1 MTRTARDFAPA
12 PGSWLSVGL
21 IYLFGVSTTAS
32 LSKVIPVLG
41 DVSLHLGATAAQV
54 ALLISLFGVLPA
66 ILASVAGT
74 IVDRIGARRALQ
86 AVALTGLAVNG
97 AYLAAQS
104 LAGFMTI
111 RVFEGLIAVGAYSAA
126 PALIMATVSDAR
138 RGRAMAVWST
148 YTPVGF
154 SLGLVFGGAF
164 AGTDDW
170 RGGYLMH
177 LVMFAALLAAS
188 WMLPHAPAAP
198 ATSRAAGLFAA
209 WGQRGPLRLALCFAA
224 LVLVGFG
231 MNNVFPEWY
240 ARQHAV
246 PVGQASNVLALI
258 NLAMIPAGFLAGAL
272 LARGMRET
280 RLLAALL
287 LATMVVAVPLFLP
300 GLSPALRHLAMLG
313 WMLVQGSLIAV
324 VTAGLPRVVAD
335 PRQGAAAAGLLSQL
349 AAITAFVTPL
359 IWQPILQSGRWTGFI
374 GVTAV
379 AVVAAWLLFPRRA
392 PD

>member
-1 MTRTARDFAPA
+1 MTRTARGFAPA

-21 IYLFGVSTTAS
+21 IYLYGVSTTAS

-41 DVSLHLGATAAQV
+41 DVSLHLGATPAQV

-66 ILASVAGT
+66 ILASVAGS

-86 AVALTGLAVNG
+86 AVALTGLAVNA
-97 AYLAAQS
+97 AYLATQS

-126 PALIMATVSDAR
+126 PALVMATVSDAR

-154 SLGLVFGGAF
+154 SLGLVFGAAF

-170 RGGYLMH
+170 RGGYTLH
-177 LVMFAALLAAS
+177 LGLFAVLLATS
-188 WMLPHAPAAP
+188 WLLPRAPALPVAR
-198 ATSRAAGLFAA
+198 RAAGLFAA

-224 LVLVGFG
+224 LVLIGFG

-240 ARQHAV
+240 ARQHEV
-246 PVGQASNVLALI
+246 PVGRASNVLALI

-272 LARGMRET
+272 LARGLRET

-287 LATMVVAVPLFLP
+287 VATVLVAVPLFLP
-300 GLSPALRHLAMLG
+300 GLGAALRHLAMLA
-313 WMLVQGSLIAV
+313 WMLVQGALIAV

-349 AAITAFVTPL
+349 AALTAFVTPL
-359 IWQPILQSGRWTGFI
+359 VWQPILQSGRWPGFI
-374 GVTAV
+374 VVTA
-379 AVVAAWLLFPRRA
+379 AATVAAWLLFPRRV
-392 PD
+392 PG

>member
-1 MTRTARDFAPA
+1 MTRTARGLAPA
-12 PGSWLSVGL
+12 PGSWLSVAL

-41 DVSLHLGATAAQV
+41 DVSLHLGATPAQV

-66 ILASVAGT
+66 ILASVAGS

-86 AVALTGLAVNG
+86 AVAITGVAVNA

-209 WGQRGPLRLALCFAA
+209 WSQRGPLRLALCFAA

-240 ARQHAV
+240 ARQHAA

-258 NLAMIPAGFLAGAL
+258 NLGMIPAGFLAGAL

-287 LATMVVAVPLFLP
+287 LATVVVAVPLFLP
-300 GLSPALRHLAMLG
+300 GLSPSQRHLAMLG

-374 GVTAV
+374 VVTIV
-379 AVVAAWLLFPRRA
+379 AAVAAWLLFPRRT
-392 PD
+392 PG

>member
-1 MTRTARDFAPA
+1 MTRTARGFAPA

-21 IYLFGVSTTAS
+21 IYLYGVSTTAS

-41 DVSLHLGATAAQV
+41 DVSVHLGATPAQV

-66 ILASVAGT
+66 ILASVAGS
-74 IVDRIGARRALQ
+74 IVDRIGARHALQ

-97 AYLAAQS
+97 AYLATQS

-126 PALIMATVSDAR
+126 PALVMATVSDAR

-164 AGTDDW
+164 AGTAQW
-170 RGGYLMH
+170 RGGYLLH
-177 LVMFAALLAAS
+177 LVLFGVLLATS
-188 WMLPHAPAAP
+188 WLLPRAPAPPVAR
-198 ATSRAAGLFAA
+198 RAGGLFAA

-224 LVLVGFG
+224 LVLIGFG

-240 ARQHAV
+240 ARQHQV
-246 PVGQASNVLALI
+246 NVGRASNVLALI

-272 LARGMRET
+272 LARGLRET
-280 RLLAALL
+280 RLLGMLL
-287 LATMVVAVPLFLP
+287 FATVLVVVPLFLP
-300 GLSPALRHLAMLG
+300 GLAAPLRHLAMLA
-313 WMLVQGSLIAV
+313 WMLVQGALIAV
-324 VTAGLPRVVAD
+324 VTAGLPRVVSD
-335 PRQGAAAAGLLSQL
+335 PRQGAAAAGLLSQF
-349 AAITAFVTPL
+349 AALTAFVTPL
-359 IWQPILQSGRWTGFI
+359 VWQPILQAGQWPGFVA
-374 GVTAV
+374 VTA
-379 AVVAAWLLFPRRA
+379 AAAVAAWLLFPRRA
-392 PD
+392 